1 MMMMIMMIMMMVLVM
16 MMLFEC
22 ARRRLF
28 SFTIPLSFDSYSPIY
43 HSMSSSSS
51 SSFSGKSFLQFS
63 KVLNMKLEVVDPS
76 LYIHR
81 YDS

>member
-1 MMMMIMMIMMMVLVM
+1 MMMLVM

-22 ARRRLF
+22 ARRPLF
-28 SFTIPLSFDSYSPIY
+28 SFTILRPSIAIHPSITLSFNMY
-43 HSMSSSSS
+43 SSSSPS
-51 SSFSGKSFLQFS
+51 SSSGKSFLQFS

-81 YDS
+81 